1 MDKRWRNLLAIVV
14 IIAAVAAVL
23 ALVLQPPKPL
33 DFETGLSELNGAWS
47 KKNASIYMD
56 DTRVAALSPEAIS
69 ALKLETI
76 AFKERAA
83 GDSGADTEALDA
95 AANAYLAR
103 IDFFTA
109 LKESDAANGA
119 VSFSGGESD
128 LEACSK
134 IAALEAMQEKLK
146 GLSQKMAV
154 FEGRAGQF
162 LQKFP
167 AFAEKSGFQ
176 KNPEK
181 LSELEEAV
189 RQNTQ
194 LMAEMRAD
202 CA

>member
-1 MDKRWRNLLAIVV
+1 MDKRWRNMLIIVAA
-14 IIAAVAAVL
+14 IAAVAAAL
-23 ALVLQPPKPL
+23 ILVLQPQKPL

-47 KKNASIYMD
+47 KKSASIYMD

-69 ALKLETI
+69 ALKLETM
-76 AFKERAA
+76 AFRERAA
-83 GDSGADTEALDA
+83 KDSGAETGALDA

-103 IDFFTA
+103 LDFFAA

-119 VSFSGGESD
+119 VFFSGVESD
-128 LEACSK
+128 SEACSK
-134 IAALEAMQEKLK
+134 IAALEAIQEKLK
-146 GLSQKMAV
+146 SLSQKMAV

-167 AFAEKSGFQ
+167 AFAEKSGFR

-189 RQNTQ
+189 QQNTR
-194 LMAEMRAD
+194 LIAEMRVD